1 VNSSL
6 DFALGLA
13 PRAADIALLRSATRL
28 TLVVRPSKA
37 PITKHLDPDS
47 SYRNRFIGQ
56 LSLSYKKDSPQP
68 IPRFHLSG
76 ADLSPS
82 APRQAPGTDP

>member
-28 TLVVRPSKA
+28 TLVVRPSEA
-37 PITKHLDPDS
+37 SITKHLDPDS
-47 SYRNRFIGQ
+47 SYQSRFMG
-56 LSLSYKKDSPQP
+56 
-68 IPRFHLSG
+68 
-76 ADLSPS
+76 
-82 APRQAPGTDP
+82 